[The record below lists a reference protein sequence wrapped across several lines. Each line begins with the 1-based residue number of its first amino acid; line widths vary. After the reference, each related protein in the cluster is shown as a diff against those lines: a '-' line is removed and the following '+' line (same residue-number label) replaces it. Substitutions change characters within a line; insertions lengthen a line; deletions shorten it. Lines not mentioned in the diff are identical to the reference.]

1 MQYMMLLFADEKV
14 GANFNDEEL
23 ERAMAIMGAYND
35 TLRKA
40 GAFVMTA
47 PLFRT
52 DEAKTVRVEGGS
64 IDPAT
69 FSNQGGELKVHD
81 GPYADTREQ
90 LGGFYIIEAKD
101 MAEALEWAGKCPAAQ
116 WGSIEVRQIFEQY
129 AENSWGK
136 M

>member
-23 ERAMAIMGAYND
+23 ERAMAVMGEYNQ

-40 GAFVMTA
+40 GVFVQTA
-47 PLFRT
+47 PLFQT
-52 DEAKTVRVEGGS
+52 DEAKTVRIEGGS
-64 IDPAT
+64 VDPANFT
-69 FSNQGGELKVHD
+69 NQGGELKVHD

-90 LGGFYIIEAKD
+90 LGGFYIIDVKSMDEAI
-101 MAEALEWAGKCPAAQ
+101 EWAGRCPAAQ

-129 AENSWGK
+129 AEK
-136 M
+136 

>member
-23 ERAMAIMGAYND
+23 ERAMSIMGAYNE

-52 DEAKTVRVEGGS
+52 DEARTVRVEGGA
-64 IDPAT
+64 INAAT
-69 FSNQGGELKVHD
+69 FRNEGGELKVHD

-101 MAEALEWAGKCPAAQ
+101 MDEALDWAGKCPAAQ

-129 AENSWGK
+129 AE